1 MVEETGWEPYV
12 VPFEEFLRKRVSRT
26 MKRAGLR
33 PEPEQV
39 RDMIQDV
46 YCRLLEGGPPR
57 LEQLR
62 KLPLRGTLSYL
73 TRVAQSTVFDQVR
86 AAHSAKRSDLRRL
99 RTGRVRME
107 RLADP
112 APTPDQILMLTEGR
126 RLLLRRLRNLLGGSG
141 PRRAVRNAHLLW
153 FALVEGWGSRE
164 LGRAFALTPRS
175 VDTLVCRLRRRFE
188 DEGLELARRR
198 GV

>member
-39 RDMIQDV
+39 RDTIQDI

-86 AAHSAKRSDLRRL
+86 AARSARRSDPRRL
-99 RTGRVRME
+99 RTGRVRLE
-107 RLADP
+107 RIVDP
-112 APTPDQILMLTEGR
+112 APTPDQIFLLAEGR
-126 RLLLRRLRNLLGGSG
+126 RLLLRRLRSLGGPG
-141 PRRAVRNAHLLW
+141 CGVRNARLLW
-153 FALVEGWGSRE
+153 LALVEGWGSRE
-164 LGRAFALTPRS
+164 LGRVFALAPRT
-175 VDTLVCRLRRRFE
+175 VDTLVCSLRRRFE
-188 DEGLELARRR
+188 AQGLELARRR

>member
-1 MVEETGWEPYV
+1 MVHETGWEPYV
-12 VPFEEFLRKRVSRT
+12 VPFEAFLRKRVSRT

-73 TRVAQSTVFDQVR
+73 TRVAQSTVFDQIR
-86 AAHSAKRSDLRRL
+86 AARCAKRGDLRRL
-99 RTGRVRME
+99 RTARGRLE
-107 RLADP
+107 RITDP
-112 APTPDQILMLTEGR
+112 APTPDQVLLLAEGR
-126 RLLLRRLRNLLGGSG
+126 HLLLRRLRNLGGPG
-141 PRRAVRNAHLLW
+141 RGARNARLLW
-153 FALVEGWGSRE
+153 LALVEGWGSRE
-164 LGRAFALTPRS
+164 LGRAFALAPRS

>member
-1 MVEETGWEPYV
+1 MVHETGWEPYV
-12 VPFEEFLRKRVSRT
+12 VPFEEFLRRRVSRT

-39 RDMIQDV
+39 RDMIQDI

-62 KLPLRGTLSYL
+62 KLPLRSTLSYL
-73 TRVAQSTVFDQVR
+73 TRVAQSTVFDQIR
-86 AAHSAKRSDLRRL
+86 AARSAKRGDLRRL
-99 RTGRVRME
+99 RTARGRLE
-107 RLADP
+107 RITDP
-112 APTPDQILMLTEGR
+112 APTPDQVLLLAEGR
-126 RLLLRRLRNLLGGSG
+126 HLLLRRLRNLGGPG
-141 PRRAVRNAHLLW
+141 RGARNARLLW
-153 FALVEGWGSRE
+153 LALVEGWGSRE
-164 LGRAFALTPRS
+164 LGRAFALAPRS